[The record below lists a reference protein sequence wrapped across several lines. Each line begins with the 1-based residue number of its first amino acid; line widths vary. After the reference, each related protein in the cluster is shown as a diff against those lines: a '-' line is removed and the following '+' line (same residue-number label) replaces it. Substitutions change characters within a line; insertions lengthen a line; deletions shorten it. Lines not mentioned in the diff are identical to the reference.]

1 MTNQAKNKRG
11 QKYDSQFKEQV
22 LQKVRSGQSVAKVA
36 SELGISEGVIYQWQG
51 KLGSEDKRKISDLE
65 KENVQLRNQLKQVEI
80 ERDIL
85 KKATAIFAKS
95 G

>member
-1 MTNQAKNKRG
+1 MTNQVKQKRG
-11 QKYDSQFKEQV
+11 QKYDIQFKEQV
-22 LQKVRSGQSVAKVA
+22 LQKVRSGQSIPKVA
-36 SELGISEGVIYQWQG
+36 SELGISESIIYQWQG
-51 KLGSEDKRKISDLE
+51 KLGSDDKRKISDLE
-65 KENVQLRNQLKQVEI
+65 KELTQLRNQLKQVEM